1 MSIDAHRTARGEL
14 GSRVSGRFGA
24 AWGILGVSLL
34 LAGAIYRLT
43 PIAADAAAHPL
54 DWYHWVTAVAFLA
67 FMLYAEGY
75 RGFQT
80 AFSPMVAARAR
91 YLRANPQPMHV
102 VLAPLFCMGYF
113 HATTRRRIKSTS
125 VTGVIVIFV
134 IVVQGL
140 DQPWRG
146 IVDAGVVAGLCW
158 GLTTLIVFS
167 YLALNSR
174 EFAYS
179 PEVPEQA
186 VGR

>member
-1 MSIDAHRTARGEL
+1 MSRKTRDTGNTAY
-14 GSRVSGRFGA
+14 RVSGHLGA

-34 LAGAIYRLT
+34 LASAIYRLT
-43 PIAADAAAHPL
+43 PLAADAAAHPL
-54 DWYHWVTAVAFLA
+54 DWYHWATAVVFVA
-67 FMLYAEGY
+67 FMLYSEGY

-91 YLRANPQPMHV
+91 YLRANPQPVHV

-113 HATTRRRIKSTS
+113 HATTRRRIKSTLLT
-125 VTGVIVIFV
+125 VVIVIFV
-134 IVVQGL
+134 ILVQRL

-146 IVDAGVVAGLCW
+146 IVDVGVVAGLLW
-158 GLTTLIVFS
+158 GVATLIVFS
-167 YLALNSR
+167 YLALSQR
-174 EFAYS
+174 DFGYS